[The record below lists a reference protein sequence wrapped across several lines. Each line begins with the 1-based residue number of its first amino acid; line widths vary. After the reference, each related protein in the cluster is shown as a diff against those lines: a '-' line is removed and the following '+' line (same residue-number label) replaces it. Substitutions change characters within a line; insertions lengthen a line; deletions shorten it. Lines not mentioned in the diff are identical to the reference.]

1 MRILKRNEQPF
12 WYALYEGRRELGIG
26 NLRTGQTYPSY
37 SDPIPTRGNISAAR
51 GDTTASPFGDDVTY
65 DKVIALG
72 EDLGLDEHS
81 IIWIDKDP
89 EAGEEHDYIVRR
101 VAKSINGVLLAIS
114 RVDVRGE
121 A

>member
-12 WYALYEGRRELGIG
+12 WFALYEGREEVLVGG
-26 NLRTGQTYPSY
+26 LRTGQFAPSY
-37 SDPIPTRGNISAAR
+37 TEPIPAKGNISAAR
-51 GDTTASPFGDDVTY
+51 GDTTASPFGADVVY

-72 EDLGLDEHS
+72 EDLGIDEHS
-81 IIWIDKDP
+81 VIWIDKDP
-89 EAGEEHDYIVRR
+89 EEGEPHDYIVRR
-101 VAKSINGVLLAIS
+101 VAKSLNSVLLAIS